1 MERKLEKLAMNENNS
16 KWLNAIKR
24 EEELYSRGND
34 LRSEFERDYT
44 RIIFSNGYRRLRNKT
59 QVFCSPSNDHV
70 CTRMEHST
78 CVAAISCTIG
88 KFLGLNLEL
97 IQAIATAH
105 DIGHT
110 PFGHAGERILNKI
123 STEEINE
130 TFWHEKN
137 GLHYVDRIELLED
150 DKGLKKNL
158 NLTYAVRDGIISHC
172 GEVDENVVKPREEY
186 INLNDYI
193 KPNQYMPYTW
203 EGCVIKLAD
212 KISYIGRDI
221 EDAID
226 MGLLQHKDLE
236 ELNDLMIEKFNKP
249 ISNSNII
256 NELITNLCINSDENG
271 LKFSRETVEMMNEIK
286 KYNYKK
292 IYLNERLRASD
303 QYFSIIINTIYSV
316 LKSGYKEKVTL
327 NNLKALSKKSQL
339 YLNFLEWIKKYYI
352 YENRDDKGLYN
363 VPIYNLENEMSYK
376 KAVIDYISG
385 MTDNC
390 AINTY
395 KNIISFDDFYRI

>member
-1 MERKLEKLAMNENNS
+1 MERKLEEFAMNENNP
-16 KWLNAIKR
+16 KWVNAIKR
-24 EEELYSRGND
+24 EEKLYNRGND

-44 RIIFSNGYRRLRNKT
+44 RIIYSNGYRRLRNKT
-59 QVFCSPSNDHV
+59 QVFFSPSNDHV
-70 CTRMEHST
+70 CTRMEHTT
-78 CVAAISCTIG
+78 CVAAISYTIG
-88 KFLGLNLEL
+88 KTLGLNLEL

-123 STEEINE
+123 SVEELDEN
-130 TFWHEKN
+130 FWHEKN
-137 GLHYVDRIELLED
+137 GLYFADRIELLED
-150 DKGLKKNL
+150 DKGFKNNL

-172 GEVDENVVKPREEY
+172 GEVDENNLKPREEY

-226 MGLLQHKDLE
+226 MGLLESDDLE
-236 ELNDLMIEKFNKP
+236 ELNELITKKFKKTIN
-249 ISNSNII
+249 NSNII
-256 NELITNLCINSDENG
+256 NVLINDLCLNSNEEG
-271 LKFSRETVEMMNEIK
+271 LRFSKEIVEIMNEIK
-286 KYNYKK
+286 RYNYKK
-292 IYLNERLRASD
+292 IYQSERLRNSD
-303 QYFSIIINTIYSV
+303 KYFNIIINTVFST
-316 LKSGYKEKVTL
+316 LKNGYKQKDTIS
-327 NNLKALSKKSQL
+327 NLKDLSKKSQL
-339 YLNFLEWIKKYYI
+339 FLNFLEWIRKYYI
-352 YENRDDKGLYN
+352 YEKREDEGLSN
-363 VPIYNLENEMSYK
+363 IAIYNLENEGSYT

-390 AINTY
+390 AIKAY
-395 KNIISFDDFYRI
+395 KDIISFDDFYKK